1 MPGNRITHELSEK
14 RKDDHTNRMRHRN
27 LTERFRRRGIREDK
41 KRHRGYIMDPSKRA
55 NDQIMAEA
63 AHERHQRS
71 MVHLTGKPE
80 NMANYEPGGPK
91 NQHAMDDE
99 DEFGGGRRR
108 RTRRH
113 RKSRRHTR
121 KH

>member
-1 MPGNRITHELSEK
+1 MPGNKIAHELKEATK
-14 RKDDHTNRMRHRN
+14 NAYTNRRRHRH
-27 LTERFRRRGIREDK
+27 LTERHRQRGH
-41 KRHRGYIMDPSKRA
+41 RHPEVRA
-55 NDQIMAEA
+55 NSDVMGEA
-63 AHERHQRS
+63 AYERHQRS

-91 NQHAMDDE
+91 NQHAMEDE
-99 DEFGGGRRR
+99 DEFGGGRRRR